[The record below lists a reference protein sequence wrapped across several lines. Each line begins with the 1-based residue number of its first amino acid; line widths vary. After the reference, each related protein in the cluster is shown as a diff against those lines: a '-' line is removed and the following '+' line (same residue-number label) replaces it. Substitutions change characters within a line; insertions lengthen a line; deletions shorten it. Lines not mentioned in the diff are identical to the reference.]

1 MELHTGKKNPLTRL
15 EILLSLAVPALCFGG
30 AALAILLWRGGF
42 IDDPGSFY
50 WGSLAGAVLLGYLAW
65 VKPRR
70 DIVALLAPLY
80 AVIIFLIPLE
90 NKPTVL
96 LQLLFGASLTVL
108 VVRLN
113 ILFSTPPA
121 KKHGEDPMEK
131 YLYDYMHRITPL
143 YRGIDRGTAH
153 EIASV
158 VLSFKFGLYTNTI
171 TSADNAFSRLAGE
184 GPIATLRKAL
194 KIIRD
199 RAVYLDKSEVKG
211 YSPETFSPG
220 EDPYLAV
227 NLPAEVIDNRD
238 DFTLDNS
245 LLLCYAVAYLY
256 SPDDGQSLDEHQN
269 FVLQIL
275 GPYKEPL
282 GL

>member
-1 MELHTGKKNPLTRL
+1 MELQTGKKNRLTRI
-15 EILLSLAVPALCFGG
+15 EILLSISVPVLCFGG
-30 AALAILLWRGGF
+30 AALGMLLWQGGY
-42 IDDPGSFY
+42 IRDPGSFY
-50 WGSLAGAVLLGYLAW
+50 WGSLAGSVLLAYLAW
-65 VKPRR
+65 QKPKR
-70 DIVALLAPLY
+70 DIVSLLAPLY
-80 AVIIFLIPLE
+80 AVIIFLVPLE

-96 LQLLFGASLTVL
+96 LQLLFGASLTIL

-113 ILFSTPPA
+113 LLFSTPPV

-143 YRGIDRGTAH
+143 YRGIDRETAH
-153 EIASV
+153 EIASA
-158 VLSFKFGLYTNTI
+158 VLSFKFGLYPNTI
-171 TSADNAFSRLAGE
+171 NSTENAVSRLTGE

-194 KIIRD
+194 IVIRD
-199 RAVYLDKSEVKG
+199 RAANLEQSEVKS
-211 YSPETFSPG
+211 YSPETFKPG

-227 NLPAEVIDNRD
+227 NLPPEKIDNRE

-245 LLLCYAVAYLY
+245 ILLCYAVAYLY
-256 SPDDGQSLDEHQN
+256 SPDDGQVLDEHQN

-275 GPYKEPL
+275 NPYREPL

>member
-1 MELHTGKKNPLTRL
+1 MELQTGKKNRLTRL
-15 EILLSLAVPALCFGG
+15 EILLSISVPVLCFGG
-30 AALAILLWRGGF
+30 AALGMLLWQGGY
-42 IDDPGSFY
+42 IRDPGSFY
-50 WGSLAGAVLLGYLAW
+50 WGSLAGSVLLAYLAW
-65 VKPRR
+65 QKPRR
-70 DIVALLAPLY
+70 DIVSLLAPLY
-80 AVIIFLIPLE
+80 AVIIFLVPLE

-113 ILFSTPPA
+113 LLFSTPPV

-143 YRGIDRGTAH
+143 YRGIDRETAH
-153 EIASV
+153 EIASA
-158 VLSFKFGLYTNTI
+158 VLSFKFGLYPNTI
-171 TSADNAFSRLAGE
+171 NSAENAVSRLTGE

-194 KIIRD
+194 IVIRD
-199 RAVYLDKSEVKG
+199 RAAKLEQSEVKS

-220 EDPYLAV
+220 EDSYLAV
-227 NLPAEVIDNRD
+227 NLPQERIDNRE

-245 LLLCYAVAYLY
+245 ILLCYAVAYLY
-256 SPDDGQSLDEHQN
+256 SPDDGQVLDEHQN

-275 GPYKEPL
+275 NPYREPL